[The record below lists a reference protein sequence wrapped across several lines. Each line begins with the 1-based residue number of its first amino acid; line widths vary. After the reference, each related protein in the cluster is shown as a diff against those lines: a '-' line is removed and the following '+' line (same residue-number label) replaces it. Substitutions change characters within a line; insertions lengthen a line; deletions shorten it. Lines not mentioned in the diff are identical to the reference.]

1 MQYNREIKL
10 KDGRTCILRSG
21 TEADGQAARD
31 NFNLVHAQTDYLLTY
46 PEENNFTAFQ
56 EAQFLK
62 KKAESSNEIEIL
74 AEIDGSVVGMA
85 GIESL
90 GSKEKICHRAEF
102 GISVDQAYWGLGI
115 GRALTDACIECAKAA
130 GYAQL
135 ELQAVEANERAVA
148 LYRSEGFVAYG
159 RNPRGF
165 RSRIDGWQPILLMRL
180 ALDGSAG

>member
-1 MQYNREIKL
+1 MQYNKKIAL
-10 KDGRTCILRSG
+10 KDGRICILRSG

-46 PEENNFTAFQ
+46 PEENSFTAFQ

-74 AEIDGSVVGMA
+74 AEVGGCVVGMA

-90 GSKEKICHRAEF
+90 GSKEKIRHRAEF

-115 GRALTDACIECAKAA
+115 GRALMNVCIECAKAA

-135 ELQAVEANERAVA
+135 ELEAVA
-148 LYRSEGFVAYG
+148 ENANALRLYESAGFVEYG
-159 RNPRGF
+159 RNPKGF
-165 RSRIDGWQPILLMRL
+165 RSRYSGWQELVLMRL
-180 ALDGSAG
+180 EL

>member
-1 MQYNREIKL
+1 MHYNREIKL
-10 KDGRTCILRSG
+10 KDGRTCVLRNG
-21 TEADGQAARD
+21 TEADGEAARD

-90 GSKEKICHRAEF
+90 GSKEKIRHRAEF

-135 ELQAVEANERAVA
+135 ELEAVA
-148 LYRSEGFVAYG
+148 ENANALRLYESAGFVEYG
-159 RNPRGF
+159 RNPKGF
-165 RSRIDGWQPILLMRL
+165 RSRYSGWQELVLMRL
-180 ALDGSAG
+180 EL